1 MAVFIGGI
9 SGVKNT
15 MFGMLYKNTVDYA
28 VSLKNISDK
37 KKVLKLFLS
46 NINDYSGSEIEKTI
60 TKDNLKYILTLK
72 SVSNINK
79 ALRTS
84 LNAIK

>member
-1 MAVFIGGI
+1 MAVLIGAI

-72 SVSNINK
+72 SVSNMNK
-79 ALRTS
+79 ALKTS